1 MRIALLIII
10 AVLLAPICA
19 SADSL
24 DVIQFK
30 LKEGCTLET
39 YVAIKNDFNAQWG
52 KSHGYIAEIASPVD
66 SNDLG
71 SLYWVGRTA
80 NAETFGKAWD
90 IWRNEVS
97 DPKSV
102 AGRLEE
108 RFQKCSTSES
118 RRSYDIY

>member
-1 MRIALLIII
+1 MRILLLTI
-10 AVLLAPICA
+10 AVLLVPICA
-19 SADSL
+19 SADHL

-52 KSHGYIAEIASPVD
+52 KSHGYTAEIASPVA
-66 SNDLG
+66 SNDLA
-71 SLYWVGRTA
+71 SLYWIGRTA
-80 NAETFGKAWD
+80 NAEAFGKAWD
-90 IWRNEVS
+90 IWRNELS

-102 AGRLEE
+102 AAKLNE
-108 RFQKCSTSES
+108 RFQKCSMSES